1 MLTKLLDLGATLAMM
16 ILALGVAAYA
26 QWGAAR
32 YARSSART
40 VLLSV
45 SQIALGVALGW
56 LAVRYSSTEGIS
68 AAFAFVLA
76 FSLAHL
82 PGALVVLVRHGLGW
96 LRG

>member
-1 MLTKLLDLGATLAMM
+1 MTKLLDLGVTLAMM
-16 ILALGVAAYA
+16 ILALGVVAYA

-32 YARSSART
+32 YTRSSART

-45 SQIALGVALGW
+45 AQIALGVVLGW
-56 LAVRYSSTEGIS
+56 LAVRFSSTDGVS
-68 AAFAFVLA
+68 AVFAFVLA